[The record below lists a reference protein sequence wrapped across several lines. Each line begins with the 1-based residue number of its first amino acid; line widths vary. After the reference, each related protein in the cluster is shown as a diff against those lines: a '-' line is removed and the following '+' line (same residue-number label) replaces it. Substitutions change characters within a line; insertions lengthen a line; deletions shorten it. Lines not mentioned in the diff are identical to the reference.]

1 VSLLLDALKRA
12 EQEKLARN
20 SDRQAE
26 PPPREELPRP
36 APPPSNASL
45 ELAPLT
51 SAPVPP
57 SGARADAAAAQ
68 TMFKAKAPPAQ
79 ASGKKRGAM
88 YALITLGAILLIAAC
103 AYVWYSVNSLLPPVA
118 TAQRPRSPMQLG
130 PPPAASTTTFVP
142 QPPPAVQAGASPPFV
157 PMSVPPPRQ
166 PQEAIP
172 GPTPAPAVAAV
183 TPVPRAATGS
193 PSENALA
200 NLMRDSSPSSDSSP
214 LQLSRSAERPRPS
227 SQVVVGYEALRNGDL
242 DGARRAYTAAVATDG
257 MSVDAQLG
265 LATVEARSGNRGP
278 ASQRYR
284 RALELDSRNATALA
298 GLAALADFSRPEAL
312 ESQLRGDLAKFP
324 QSSALHFT
332 LGNLLATQLRWSEA
346 QNEFFEAHRLDPG
359 NADIVYNLAVS
370 LDHLGQTRPAAEFY
384 RRALETA
391 RGQVTQFDPGLVA
404 RRLAEL
410 RP

>member
-1 VSLLLDALKRA
+1 M
-12 EQEKLARN
+12 N
-20 SDRQAE
+20 
-26 PPPREELPRP
+26 
-36 APPPSNASL
+36 
-45 ELAPLT
+45 
-51 SAPVPP
+51 
-57 SGARADAAAAQ
+57 
-68 TMFKAKAPPAQ
+68 
-79 ASGKKRGAM
+79 
-88 YALITLGAILLIAAC
+88 
-103 AYVWYSVNSLLPPVA
+103 
-118 TAQRPRSPMQLG
+118 
-130 PPPAASTTTFVP
+130 
-142 QPPPAVQAGASPPFV
+142 
-157 PMSVPPPRQ
+157 VPPPRQ

-200 NLMRDSSPSSDSSP
+200 NLMKDSSPSSDSSP
-214 LQLSRSAERPRPS
+214 LQLTRSAERPRPS

-346 QNEFFEAHRLDPG
+346 QSEFFEAHRLDPG